1 MPTSFKLNVTIT
13 KDHVIKVPDEI
24 PEGSAE
30 VIVTVAA
37 NPKGEG
43 RRPIGLDAASGITVP
58 DDFNAPLPLELQRLF
73 EGNGV

>member
-1 MPTSFKLNVTIT
+1 MPTSFTLHVTIT

-24 PEGSAE
+24 PEGAAE
-30 VIVTVAA
+30 VIVTVASVSQ
-37 NPKGEG
+37 GEG

-58 DDFNAPLPLELQRLF
+58 EDFNAPLPPELLRLF

>member
-24 PEGSAE
+24 PEGAAE

-37 NPKGEG
+37 IPKEG
-43 RRPIGLDAASGITVP
+43 RRPIGLDAATGITVP